1 MSLMHYGKS
10 LNPCLQILNG
20 KNQAVPKQNL
30 LRSMLNGILY
40 RHKTGCQWALLPREF
55 GSKTAVHEFYQKLN
69 SRGVFRTIVAIV
81 AAKAAAAGKYLFTWQ
96 SMDGVILQAP
106 ARVSMNHD
114 QGFGANPT
122 DRGRKGSKLHLWC
135 AQNSLPISVTV
146 HGANVHDSKLVIPSF
161 KNAFIDFE
169 VMGKGDS
176 PNNIC
181 MDKAYDSK
189 LVRDQVRENGMIP
202 HIWSRGEEIKEK
214 YDTLSSPLGSRKT
227 GSLV

>member
-1 MSLMHYGKS
+1 MGL
-10 LNPCLQILNG
+10 
-20 KNQAVPKQNL
+20 VPK
-30 LRSMLNGILY
+30 
-40 RHKTGCQWALLPREF
+40 EF

-69 SRGVFRTIVAIV
+69 SRGVFRRIVAIV
-81 AAKAAAAGKYLFTWQ
+81 AAKAEAAGKYLFNWQ

-146 HGANVHDSKLVIPSF
+146 HGANVHDSKLVIPSL

-202 HIWSRGEEIKEK
+202 HVRSRGEEKKEK
-214 YDTLSSPLGSRKT
+214 YDTPARRWVVERLAAWFKGFRSIRTRYTCKLQNFVGDVLLACIKIIGRR
-227 GSLV
+227 LDLA